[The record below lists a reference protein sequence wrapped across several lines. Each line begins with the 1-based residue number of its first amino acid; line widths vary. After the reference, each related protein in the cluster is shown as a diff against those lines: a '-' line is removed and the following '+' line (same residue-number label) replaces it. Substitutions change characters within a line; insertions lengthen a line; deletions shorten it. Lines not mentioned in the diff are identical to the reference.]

1 MNWVTINLAHIVDIM
16 PAHQRAAYD
25 AWLVA
30 DSDHTMRALIMVE
43 NVVMEFRAGIE
54 ANPENK
60 LEPDVNKVPQSCARH
75 CETLCLFDLALET
88 GGVLH
93 EDELVAT
100 SKAEIFLR
108 YMFSGRFYLTGGTGK
123 IEPAPG
129 YGPAYERDVRVLDG

>member
-1 MNWVTINLAHIVDIM
+1 MIWVTINLPHIVKIM
-16 PAHQRAAYD
+16 TPDQRAAYD
-25 AWLVA
+25 AWVVG
-30 DSDHTMRALIMVE
+30 DSDRTMRAILMIE
-43 NVVMEFRAGIE
+43 NVVAEFRSGIE

-60 LEPDVNKVPQSCARH
+60 LEPDAWKVPQSCARH
-75 CETLCLFDLALET
+75 CETICLFDLALET
-88 GGVLH
+88 GAVLH